1 MIYSRDRNRGFYW
14 FAPVKGPEEW
24 GGMPPPVAFDRDV
37 LGDKQAWKAAKAA
50 AKDFYKAVNFQ
61 GPRIKLYGSDFLID
75 GYVTSG
81 DGIYYHP
88 AWNGSTDQSA
98 ADIIVD
104 ELVGWAQSS
113 AQEAAAEGMVMT
125 WNLDGIERDVIRPK
139 VVMASYPDDEDV
151 AERVS
156 ALFGVMRGLKEQLDA
171 ANSDVETEVIEE
183 QYGQAK
189 ARFDAEIDRL
199 IEERGLGEMLD
210 EIRSRLS
217 EHFTEDPEQA
227 IGAA

>member
-1 MIYSRDRNRGFYW
+1 MIYSRDRQRGFYW
-14 FAPVKGPEEW
+14 FAPAKGPEEW

-37 LGDKQAWKAAKAA
+37 LGDKSAWKAAKGAA
-50 AKDFYKAVNFQ
+50 MDFYRAENFK
-61 GPRIKLYGSDFLID
+61 GPRIKVHGSDFLID

-88 AWNGSTDQSA
+88 AWNGSDRSA

-104 ELVGWAQSS
+104 EILGWMQAS

-125 WNLDGIERDVIRPK
+125 FNVEGIERDVIRPK
-139 VVMASYPDDEDV
+139 IVMASYQDEEDV

-156 ALFGVMRGLKEQLDA
+156 ALFGVMHGLKEQLDA
-171 ANSDVETEVIEE
+171 ATSDVEIEVIEE

-199 IEERGLGEMLD
+199 LEQRRLVDSVHEVM
-210 EIRSRLS
+210 SRLS
-217 EHFTEDPEQA
+217 EHFTDDAEQA
-227 IGAA
+227 IGG